1 MSDDLI
7 RRAPERIFCHPTEK
21 QPTLAKNKSKA
32 KWLRGKWKDHDSAA
46 SGDVEY
52 IRADLMADQ
61 IEKLEA
67 LVNRAENIF
76 SNCLVVSGS
85 CCCGEDMSHHSQ
97 YSGHPPTDH
106 GEYQV
111 QLWMKDLKNVR

>member
-1 MSDDLI
+1 MSD
-7 RRAPERIFCHPTEK
+7 APERIWAVPEYNCTVYMSGNSPIT
-21 QPTLAKNKSKA
+21 KA
-32 KWLRGKWKDHDSAA
+32 NELVRSAA
-46 SGDVEY
+46 D
-52 IRADLMADQ
+52 R

-67 LVNRAENIF
+67 LVNKAENIF

-97 YSGHPPTDH
+97 YSGHTPTDH

>member
-1 MSDDLI
+1 MSD
-7 RRAPERIFCHPTEK
+7 APER
-21 QPTLAKNKSKA
+21 
-32 KWLRGKWKDHDSAA
+32 
-46 SGDVEY
+46 
-52 IRADLMADQ
+52 

-67 LVNRAENIF
+67 LVNKAENIF